1 MFPIGRARAA
11 RVRGWDSAR
20 WRSWWSIIRIVPQAG
35 QAVSVAASL
44 NLVIGVLPLG
54 FVVATSVAI
63 ARVPAVARSAHG
75 SLGPVLAAMTL
86 AIVVLLLQSAL
97 SPFQAAFTELISRR
111 VDGFCTRRLMRCT
124 LAEAPVAQL
133 EQAAVLDKLSDAR
146 RGLVEHFVN
155 ARRGRRW
162 PGHADRALRAATW
175 RGGDRG
181 GRARPAGGVLDRR
194 RRPGRALR

>member
-1 MFPIGRARAA
+1 MFPIAWAWAA
-11 RVRGWDSAR
+11 RVRGWGSAR

-54 FVVATSVAI
+54 FVLATSVAI
-63 ARVPAVARSAHG
+63 AWVPAVGRSPHG
-75 SLGPVLAAMTL
+75 SLEPVLAAMTL

-146 RGLVEHFVN
+146 RGLVEHFVTPG
-155 ARRGRRW
+155 AAAAGLVTRGAIVLAW
-162 PGHADRALRAATW
+162 AYGHE
-175 RGGDRG
+175 GDTAVLTRL
-181 GRARPAGGVLDRR
+181 ARP
-194 RRPGRALR
+194 RAQQ